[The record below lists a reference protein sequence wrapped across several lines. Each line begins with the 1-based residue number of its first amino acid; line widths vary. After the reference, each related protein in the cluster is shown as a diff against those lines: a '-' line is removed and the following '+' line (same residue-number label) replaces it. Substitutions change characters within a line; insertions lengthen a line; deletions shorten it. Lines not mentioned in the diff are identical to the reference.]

1 MKNLNRITSVLIT
14 VYNIHIF
21 IQRSSLTT
29 GRQTRSERLTG
40 TGSGACSILE
50 AGLMR
55 VSAFQKVERGS
66 LCQMRRN
73 QLLHSSLLSSL
84 VTVSINS
91 NKLK

>member
-1 MKNLNRITSVLIT
+1 MKNLNRITSVLI
-14 VYNIHIF
+14 F
-21 IQRSSLTT
+21 IQRSCLTT

-73 QLLHSSLLSSL
+73 QLLHSSLL
-84 VTVSINS
+84 
-91 NKLK
+91 